1 MVRVFL
7 AGVAIVA
14 FSTSAL
20 AATPRKA
27 KKPKPP
33 SAVEIVNQRSMKLES
48 FTLAAADK
56 PDKPVAKL
64 AKPLDG
70 GAKIK
75 LKIAGARGCAY
86 VAAWKF
92 EDAGDQAEV
101 DLCNDP
107 KVVLTD

>member
-1 MVRVFL
+1 MVRLFL
-7 AGVAIVA
+7 AGAAIA
-14 FSTSAL
+14 AL
-20 AATPRKA
+20 ASGAVAATPRKA

-33 SAVEIVNQRSMKLES
+33 SAVEILNQRSAKLES
-48 FTLAAADK
+48 FTLAAPDK

-75 LKIAGARGCAY
+75 LKIAGAKGCAFI
-86 VAAWKF
+86 AAWKF

>member
-7 AGVAIVA
+7 ASAVIIA
-14 FSTSAL
+14 FGASAF
-20 AATPRKA
+20 AATPKKA

-33 SAVEIVNQRSMKLES
+33 SAVEIVNQRTLKLES
-48 FTLAAADK
+48 FTLATADK
-56 PDKPVAKL
+56 PDKPIAKL

-75 LKIAGARGCAY
+75 LKISGAKGCAY

-107 KVVLTD
+107 KVMLTD

>member
-7 AGVAIVA
+7 AGVAIAA
-14 FSTSAL
+14 FASGAL
-20 AATPRKA
+20 AATPKKA
-27 KKPKPP
+27 RKPKPP
-33 SAVEIVNQRSMKLES
+33 SAVEIVNQRSVKLES

-56 PDKPVAKL
+56 PDKPVATL
-64 AKPLDG
+64 VKPLDG

-75 LKIAGARGCAY
+75 LKIVGARSCAF